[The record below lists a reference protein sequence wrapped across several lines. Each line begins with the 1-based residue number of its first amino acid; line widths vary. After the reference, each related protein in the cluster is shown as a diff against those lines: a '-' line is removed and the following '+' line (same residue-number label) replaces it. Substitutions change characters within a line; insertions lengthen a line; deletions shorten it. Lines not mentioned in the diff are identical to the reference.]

1 MATAIALYNRPDD
14 VEAFDSYYTSTH
26 VPLAKKMTGLRS
38 YRINRGPIM
47 TPAGPAPYHLAAV
60 LSFDSMADLQAALAS
75 TEGQAVV
82 SDLANFATAGVIVL
96 MFDDHKV

>member
-1 MATAIALYNRPDD
+1 MATAIALYNTPDD
-14 VEAFDSYYTSTH
+14 VEAFDSYYTATH
-26 VPLAKKMTGLRS
+26 VPLAKKMAGLRS
-38 YRINRGPIM
+38 YRINLGPVM

-75 TEGQAVV
+75 TEGQAVI
-82 SDLANFATAGVIVL
+82 SDLANFATAGVTVL